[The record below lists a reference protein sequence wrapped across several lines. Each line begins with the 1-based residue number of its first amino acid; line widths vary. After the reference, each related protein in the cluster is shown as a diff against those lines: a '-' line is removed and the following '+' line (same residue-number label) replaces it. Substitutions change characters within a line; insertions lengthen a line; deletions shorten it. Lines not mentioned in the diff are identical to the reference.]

1 MTKEQ
6 IQKKSEQLGI
16 IVPDL
21 FEMDSSLAKDVLKAI
36 EQTKP
41 MVDKALKEAAEE
53 LQYDNNH
60 S

>member
-16 IVPDL
+16 IAPDL

-36 EQTKP
+36 EETKP

>member
-1 MTKEQ
+1 MTKEE

-16 IVPDL
+16 IAPDL

-36 EQTKP
+36 EETKP

>member
-6 IQKKSEQLGI
+6 IQKKSEKLGI
-16 IVPDL
+16 IAPDL

-36 EQTKP
+36 EETKP
-41 MVDKALKEAAEE
+41 MVDKALKEAVEE

>member
-16 IVPDL
+16 IAPDL

-36 EQTKP
+36 EETKP

-53 LQYDNNH
+53 LKHDNNH

>member
-16 IVPDL
+16 IAPDL

>member
-6 IQKKSEQLGI
+6 IHKKSEQLGI
-16 IVPDL
+16 IVPEL

-36 EQTKP
+36 EETKS

>member
-16 IVPDL
+16 IAPDL

-36 EQTKP
+36 EETKP

-53 LQYDNNH
+53 LRYDNNH

>member
-6 IQKKSEQLGI
+6 IQKKSKQLGI
-16 IVPDL
+16 IAPDL

-36 EQTKP
+36 EETKP